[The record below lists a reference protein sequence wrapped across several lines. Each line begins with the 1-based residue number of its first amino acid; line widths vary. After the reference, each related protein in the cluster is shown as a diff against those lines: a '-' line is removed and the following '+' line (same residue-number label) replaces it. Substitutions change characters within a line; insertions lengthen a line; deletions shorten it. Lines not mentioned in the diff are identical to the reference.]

1 MKRDVILTHEF
12 VEYIP
17 DDLTDGIIYVSI
29 PFATAVHKCCC
40 GCGCEVVTPLSP
52 TDWKLIFDG
61 MSISLEPSIGNWS
74 FRCESH
80 YFIRH
85 NRAVWAPRWSQD
97 QLDAGRAHDRFLK
110 ENYCDALGNGSEREG
125 RDNAKRSKA
134 KIGFWQKVIA
144 WISE

>member
-85 NRAVWAPRWSQD
+85 NRAVWAPRWSQE
-97 QLDAGRAHDRFLK
+97 QIIAGRAHDRFLK
-110 ENYCDALGNGSEREG
+110 ERYYDTSANDSKQECKDTVESSK
-125 RDNAKRSKA
+125 AKRSFWH
-134 KIGFWQKVIA
+134 KIIA
-144 WISE
+144 WLSK